1 MKQNKLNILDCTLR
15 DGGYYNNWYFKKD
28 LVNEYLRVMDIIKVD
43 YVEIGF
49 RFVDKIKIKGPTAYS
64 EESFLR
70 TLKIPKGLKIGVMIN
85 AADFINN
92 KNIIE
97 LAKKIFKPKKKSLI
111 SLVRIA
117 CHHYEIKEIIPLAK
131 WLKKSGYKV
140 GINIMQ
146 IPELSFKEIND
157 SVNQVKKINADVL
170 YFADSLGSL
179 DPKKTKKIINLI
191 KLKWKKDTGIH
202 THDNMGKAL
211 ENSLEAIKNKV
222 NWIDCTVTG
231 MGRGPG
237 NTKTE
242 YLILELKRKIEKNEK
257 LIDLLKL
264 IKNYF
269 EPLKKK
275 YKWGSNPFYYFAG
288 LNSIHPSF
296 VQQML
301 TNESFQTEDIYSNLN
316 YLRTVGGRK
325 FSNELISLGKNFYKK
340 IKRGNWEPQNILKD
354 KNVLIIGPGE
364 SVKNNKKNIIKFI
377 KKNKPIVLVLNAI
390 NPIPNKFITAHV
402 VCHTLRLLSDIDK
415 YRKLKNYLIT
425 PFSTFSKN
433 IKSKIKSK
441 NIFDFGLQV
450 KNKRFKFEKNYVV
463 LPNSLAITYAL
474 GICTSGICKQIF
486 LAGLDGYNDS
496 SPKKYEMDELFQ
508 NYKLEKMSK
517 KIFTLTPT
525 NYKIKMIKG

>member
-1 MKQNKLNILDCTLR
+1 
-15 DGGYYNNWYFKKD
+15 
-28 LVNEYLRVMDIIKVD
+28 
-43 YVEIGF
+43 
-49 RFVDKIKIKGPTAYS
+49 
-64 EESFLR
+64 
-70 TLKIPKGLKIGVMIN
+70 
-85 AADFINN
+85 
-92 KNIIE
+92 
-97 LAKKIFKPKKKSLI
+97 
-111 SLVRIA
+111 
-117 CHHYEIKEIIPLAK
+117 
-131 WLKKSGYKV
+131 
-140 GINIMQ
+140 
-146 IPELSFKEIND
+146 
-157 SVNQVKKINADVL
+157 
-170 YFADSLGSL
+170 
-179 DPKKTKKIINLI
+179 
-191 KLKWKKDTGIH
+191 
-202 THDNMGKAL
+202 
-211 ENSLEAIKNKV
+211 
-222 NWIDCTVTG
+222 
-231 MGRGPG
+231 
-237 NTKTE
+237 
-242 YLILELKRKIEKNEK
+242 
-257 LIDLLKL
+257 
-264 IKNYF
+264 
-269 EPLKKK
+269 
-275 YKWGSNPFYYFAG
+275 
-288 LNSIHPSF
+288 
-296 VQQML
+296 ML

-433 IKSKIKSK
+433 IKSKIKSE

>member
-28 LVNEYLRVMDIIKVD
+28 LINEYLRVMDIIKVD

-49 RFVDKIKIKGPTAYS
+49 RFVDKVKIKGPTAYS
-64 EESFLR
+64 EESFLKS
-70 TLKIPKGLKIGVMIN
+70 LKIPKNLKIGVMIN
-85 AADFINN
+85 AADFVNT
-92 KNIIE
+92 KDIIK
-97 LAKKIFKPKKKSLI
+97 LASETFKQKKKSFI

-117 CHHYEIKEIIPLAK
+117 CHYHEIKKIIPLSK

-146 IPELSFKEIND
+146 IPELSSKEINE
-157 SVNQVKKINADVL
+157 SVIQVKKTKADVL
-170 YFADSLGSL
+170 YFADSLGSM
-179 DPKKTKKIINLI
+179 DSKKTKKIINLI
-191 KLKWKKDTGIH
+191 KKRWKKDTGIH

-242 YLILELKRKIEKNEK
+242 YLILELRRKIEKNEK
-257 LIDLLKL
+257 LIDLLSL

-269 EPLKKK
+269 KPLKKK
-275 YKWGSNPFYYFAG
+275 YNWGSNPFYYFAG

-301 TNESFQTEDIYSNLN
+301 SNESFQTEDIYSNLN

-325 FSNELISLGKNFYKK
+325 FSNELISSGKNFYNK
-340 IKRGNWEPQNILKD
+340 IQRGDWEPQTIIKD
-354 KNVLIIGPGE
+354 KNVLIIGPGK
-364 SVKNNKKNIIKFI
+364 SLINHKRKIMRFI
-377 KKNKPIVLVLNAI
+377 KKNNPIVFVLNAI
-390 NPIPNKFITAHV
+390 SPIPNKYINAHV

-425 PFSTFSKN
+425 PYSTFSKN
-433 IKSKIKSK
+433 IKSKIKTK
-441 NIFDFGLQV
+441 KILNFGLHV
-450 KNKRFKFEKNYVV
+450 KNKRFKFEKDYVV

-474 GICTSGICKQIF
+474 GICTSGNCKKIF
-486 LAGLDGYNDS
+486 LAGLDGYSEN

-508 NYKLEKMSK
+508 NYKLEKMCK
-517 KIFTLTPT
+517 KIYTLTPT